1 MTYLSHKERTF
12 SSLFFSL
19 IYEPK
24 QGVDMLYTITE
35 TQVTNAI
42 SPHPEFITE
51 YNVVSDDGTVFMR
64 TTSEDKAVARQHQMT
79 MVADMRD
86 L

>member
-1 MTYLSHKERTF
+1 
-12 SSLFFSL
+12 
-19 IYEPK
+19 
-24 QGVDMLYTITE
+24 MLYTITE

-51 YNVVSDDGTVFMR
+51 YNVVSNDGTVFLR
-64 TTSEDKAVARQHQMT
+64 TTSEDKAYARHNQMT